1 MTETL
6 HGGSRCGSVRIPASK
21 SQAHRL
27 LILAALGEEEVTLLC
42 DGISADIAATM
53 ACLNALGAEI
63 TETAEGELRVIPMR
77 AVPEGLSMLPCGESG
92 STLRFLMPVVGA
104 LGANCVFRREGRL
117 PQRPLAPFDEQLI
130 SHGMTLRE
138 EGAMLY
144 CSGKLQSG
152 SYVLP
157 GDVSSQYISGLLM
170 ALPRL
175 QGDSS
180 LTISGKTESA
190 AYITMTEDALRLAG
204 ATVERKSDGWQI
216 RGGQSCRL
224 PHRCTVEGDWSS
236 AAFFLCMGALS
247 KEGITVK
254 GMNRMS
260 SQGDRAVLDVLR
272 RFGAVVEENEDGILV
287 KKGALQGVSID
298 AAEIPDLIPTLAV
311 LAASAEGETV
321 VYNAARLR
329 LKESDRIRTTCDLVR
344 ALGGKAEEEEAGLRI
359 TGVNILAGGTVDPS
373 GDHRIAM
380 AAAVGACAAA
390 GDVRIAQSE
399 CTAKSYPR
407 FFHDFQNLKG
417 EQA

>member
-247 KEGITVK
+247 KEGPVNHPRTGLAHPSVGLINQVAEEQISNAVK
-254 GMNRMS
+254 QLGNRHQSTHHTHVHTNRVGEVEHHKGGQEGIDHIAGNIAGAVTDLVIPFQISLLSHDIISYSLYSSGTYPLTS
-260 SQGDRAVLDVLR
+260 SQ
-272 RFGAVVEENEDGILV
+272 E
-287 KKGALQGVSID
+287 
-298 AAEIPDLIPTLAV
+298 
-311 LAASAEGETV
+311 
-321 VYNAARLR
+321 
-329 LKESDRIRTTCDLVR
+329 
-344 ALGGKAEEEEAGLRI
+344 
-359 TGVNILAGGTVDPS
+359 
-373 GDHRIAM
+373 
-380 AAAVGACAAA
+380 
-390 GDVRIAQSE
+390 
-399 CTAKSYPR
+399 
-407 FFHDFQNLKG
+407 
-417 EQA
+417 